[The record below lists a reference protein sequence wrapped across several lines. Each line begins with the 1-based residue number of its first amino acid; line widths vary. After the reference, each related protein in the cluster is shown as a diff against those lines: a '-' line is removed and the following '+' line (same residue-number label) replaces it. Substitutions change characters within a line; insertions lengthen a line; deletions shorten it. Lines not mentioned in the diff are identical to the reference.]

1 MRRDDLVAPRPTP
14 APGRGPRRRRGARRA
29 ICPRRAARRSAGTDS
44 DAAPH
49 RRSMGTVSAGLAR
62 PVGPRSLGR
71 CTLRRPATRRNRR
84 SVADPPPVDRRARG
98 RGARISPQSIL
109 RGRSR
114 VAGVA
119 AVIEGARG
127 ARSASASANGSRCAR
142 EPALPLQISTAE
154 PGCAPSPRPE
164 RTKAPM
170 RRPSSVW
177 LEGLGPAGGSPAIG
191 PREVQLATLGQE
203 RIRRESQYRDRD
215 HGQRLEGDLDHRSA
229 ASAGHMSRVQSAR
242 GAASPHPRPST
253 DGAAGHG
260 SARPSPER
268 RRFRGARR
276 ADARRLCRG
285 NAHAERTYDRLGFRE
300 IA

>member
-1 MRRDDLVAPRPTP
+1 MEADAPASPRCHCRSAPPSRVAPRL
-14 APGRGPRRRRGARRA
+14 RGPNE
-29 ICPRRAARRSAGTDS
+29 
-44 DAAPH
+44 
-49 RRSMGTVSAGLAR
+49 L
-62 PVGPRSLGR
+62 
-71 CTLRRPATRRNRR
+71 
-84 SVADPPPVDRRARG
+84 
-98 RGARISPQSIL
+98 
-109 RGRSR
+109 
-114 VAGVA
+114 
-119 AVIEGARG
+119 
-127 ARSASASANGSRCAR
+127 
-142 EPALPLQISTAE
+142 
-154 PGCAPSPRPE
+154 
-164 RTKAPM
+164 PM
-170 RRPSSVW
+170 RRPSSV
-177 LEGLGPAGGSPAIG
+177 EPRASPGRRVAAIG

-203 RIRRESQYRDRD
+203 QRRESQYRDRD

-300 IA
+300 IAPRRLDARSTISRSHEGRMAPQGDPSMSLRPRLARALQPCLCWLPAASRRHRRARQGIGQTIGRG